1 MPRYRSS
8 PGERHKERVCQIYGY
23 LCKFRHFKLR
33 FLVVEPYYFY
43 VPAIPNHNWEH
54 NVYGKYEEEIAEN
67 IPEPV
72 GKLIALTHYFNASL
86 MHDILSG
93 KAVTGICTFYNKN
106 PVD

>member
-54 NVYGKYEEEIAEN
+54 SVYGKHVEEFAEN
-67 IPEPV
+67 PPELLSKKIV
-72 GKLIALTHYFNASL
+72 LTQSFDTSLIC
-86 MHDILSG
+86 DILS
-93 KAVTGICTFYNKN
+93 
-106 PVD
+106 